1 MIMEKISI
9 IIPCFNEDGNIDY
22 IYNQVINVINGCEY
36 ELIFV
41 DDGSIDNTLDKI
53 HAIAETDKRVRY
65 ISFSRN
71 FGHQNAIKA
80 GYDHSIGDC
89 AISLDADGQ
98 HPVSLMPE
106 LIAKWRDGY
115 DVVFTLRDDK
125 KNTGIFKRLTAWFF
139 YKIVNILSDTK
150 VHPGA
155 SDFRLIDR
163 KVIDELKNFS
173 EESLFYRG
181 LIPWLGFKQ
190 TGISYIP
197 DKRNSGKTKYS
208 LRKMISFASSG
219 ITSFSIKPLH
229 LSIYL
234 GFFFASM
241 AILYG
246 LYAIYVAIFT
256 NEAVI
261 GWTSLIASIMFI
273 GGLQFIIIGIIG
285 EYLGKLFINN
295 KKRPHYIISQSNI
308 N

>member
-1 MIMEKISI
+1 MEKISI

-163 KVIDELKNFS
+163 KVIDELKKFS

-295 KKRPHYIISQSNI
+295 KKSPHYIISQSNI

>member
-1 MIMEKISI
+1 MEKISI

>member
-1 MIMEKISI
+1 MEKISI

-22 IYNQVINVINGCEY
+22 IYNQVVNVINGCEY

-98 HPVSLMPE
+98 HPVSLIPE

-163 KVIDELKNFS
+163 KVIDELKKFS

-246 LYAIYVAIFT
+246 LYAIYVALFT